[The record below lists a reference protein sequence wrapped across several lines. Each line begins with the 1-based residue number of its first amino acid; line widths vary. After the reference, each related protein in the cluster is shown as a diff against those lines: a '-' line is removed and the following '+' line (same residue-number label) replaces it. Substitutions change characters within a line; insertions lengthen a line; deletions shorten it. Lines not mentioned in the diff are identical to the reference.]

1 MVRSNRVICVHGS
14 RSASEDVRRRDIYK
28 QVCVIQRLPLQG
40 MIHPSVGLAQGIYVL
55 GSRSLGV
62 DLGYTQFCLFPLGY
76 RLFLLGGNT
85 CLFLRGTVCW
95 GGKGPFTSVHL
106 ILTFCFRRD
115 YSVSVS
121 VSVRVVKAHYQHSIS
136 VLSVRVVK
144 AHYQHY
150 VSVPSVRMV
159 KAHYFVSVQTLG

>member
-1 MVRSNRVICVHGS
+1 
-14 RSASEDVRRRDIYK
+14 
-28 QVCVIQRLPLQG
+28 
-40 MIHPSVGLAQGIYVL
+40 MIHPFVGLAQGIYVL

-62 DLGYTQFCLFPLGY
+62 GFYGTLSSVYFRWY

-85 CLFLRGTVCW
+85 CLFLRRTVCW

-121 VSVRVVKAHYQHSIS
+121 VSVRVVKAHY
-136 VLSVRVVK
+136 
-144 AHYQHY
+144 
-150 VSVPSVRMV
+150 
-159 KAHYFVSVQTLG
+159 